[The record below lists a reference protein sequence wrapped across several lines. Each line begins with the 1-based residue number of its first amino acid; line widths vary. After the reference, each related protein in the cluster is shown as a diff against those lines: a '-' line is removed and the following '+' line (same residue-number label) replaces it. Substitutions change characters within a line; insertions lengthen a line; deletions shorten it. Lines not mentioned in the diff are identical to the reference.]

1 MKMKKKIKRGIAA
14 LSAAVMFLGLLPLT
28 PDNTIT
34 VQAAGNEPSLA
45 AYASKDQL
53 MDNTFA
59 PKADGTANNVCK
71 IAFGH
76 DENRSELQWYVLGKD
91 DGVNG
96 DNTVIF
102 AASSLLSNQY
112 FKVPDEYDLTECD
125 YGGKTVS
132 SVYNNHYGASTV
144 RNTMKEMAAN
154 ESYFSLAEQSLMN
167 TTKITSYD
175 AKNKLTYTT
184 EDKLYL
190 LMGYSVNDGETMQ
203 KQIYAGSRD
212 QIVLSFNK
220 YWSQGTDFFLRG
232 TWDTNITCASLYKG
246 MEGVGS
252 NNQYA
257 SADIRPALNLKLTDG
272 LFASVRRPA
281 EGTTTVSKDSP
292 MILRLDGTGKNI
304 GTVTYNAETKVIT
317 TNKDT
322 AASGAVYLMVLGKH
336 NGTDTIYCATIAP
349 GTAKVNTSTA
359 SWLAD
364 VDLSTCKIW
373 LETVSD
379 GMLYAVTATPEPTA
393 LEQIS
398 SVEVTIDP
406 PTAGNWLAA
415 NAACA
420 TTGVS
425 NTKPV
430 LTWTPNDD
438 SVVGGKE
445 YTASVRL
452 TAASGYEF
460 TDSTTATVNG
470 EQATATKNGDGTLTV
485 THSFTAATV
494 KDKLKEII
502 ASDPVTAPN
511 GMFYWK
517 IEELLPK
524 TVDIMLENQTVTSA
538 SVTWDI
544 TPLKNEYDAT
554 ELTEQRVT
562 LTGTVTCPDTVDA
575 NGIELTTSI
584 TVIISGSGS
593 TTPIQISN
601 VDVTIPA
608 PVPGSPIPT
617 YVDATCAQ
625 EGVSCTA
632 MGWTP
637 NDKDA
642 QWETQYGVTV
652 MLKAPSGY
660 EFTNSTTATVNGEA
674 ATKVRKEEN
683 FGNLYV
689 SYEFARTPAAPG
701 GKDKLRSITT
711 PATITVANGTAADEI
726 IKKLPATV
734 GIETA
739 NKTVASATVTWDTEP
754 LKKVYSPSETEQQ
767 GITLTGD
774 VICPETVDA
783 GDVQLYISITIMI
796 SAAGASPATPTPAPV
811 TPTPAPATSA
821 PATPAPETPAPASY
835 YIMDGANSSWV
846 RNEDG
851 SMAIRGNGEISKF
864 TGVKVDGVLIDPAN
878 YIVTEGST
886 IITLKPEYL
895 NTLSEGSHS
904 FEILWADG
912 SAATDFTVTGNAADY
927 IAVNAPQ
934 TGYDSHITLWTLLL
948 LAALSGLA
956 AISITKKSK
965 VNQ

>member
-14 LSAAVMFLGLLPLT
+14 LSAAVMFLGLLPLA

-45 AYASKDQL
+45 AYVTKEQL
-53 MDNTFA
+53 MDDTFA
-59 PKADGTANNVCK
+59 PNADGTANNICK
-71 IAFGH
+71 IEFGK
-76 DENRSELQWYVLGKD
+76 DADGNVLQWYVLGQD
-91 DGVNG
+91 TGVNG

-102 AASSLLSNQY
+102 AASPIRTGIKFNSTSDEKDYYEDGQIKKVYASHWGASNLRAVLQA
-112 FKVPDEYDLTECD
+112 
-125 YGGKTVS
+125 TVS
-132 SVYNNHYGASTV
+132 SENLNF
-144 RNTMKEMAAN
+144 
-154 ESYFSLAEQSLMN
+154 FSEAEKALMQ
-167 TTKITSYD
+167 TTTLQTEDLKTQTI
-175 AKNKLTYTT
+175 YTT
-184 EDKLYL
+184 TDRLYVPTVDIP
-190 LMGYSVNDGETMQ
+190 SSRANV
-203 KQIYAGSRD
+203 KIGSSD
-212 QIVLSFNK
+212 NK
-220 YWSQGTDFFLRG
+220 ELRMSTYWSSGDSFWTRRTSGTKAEVKVIPVTGDFLP
-232 TWDTNITCASLYKG
+232 
-246 MEGVGS
+246 GS
-252 NNQYA
+252 VDA
-257 SADIRPALNLKLTDG
+257 EDVSVRPASNLNLTKV

-322 AASGAVYLMVLGKH
+322 AARGAVYLMVLGKH

-438 SVVGGKE
+438 SVVGGRE

-460 TDSTTATVNG
+460 TDSTAATVNG

-502 ASDPVTAPN
+502 APDPVTVTN
-511 GMFYWK
+511 GTNYWI
-517 IEELLPK
+517 IEDMLPK
-524 TVDIMLENQTVTSA
+524 TVNIVTENQTVTSA
-538 SVTWDI
+538 TVEWNKD
-544 TPLKNEYDAT
+544 PLENGGYSAT
-554 ELTEQRVT
+554 ETKEQRVT

-575 NGIELTTSI
+575 NGVSLTTSI

-601 VDVTIPA
+601 VEVTIPA

-617 YVDATCAQ
+617 YADATCAQ

-637 NDKDA
+637 NDTVV
-642 QWETQYGVTV
+642 QWGRQYGVTV

-674 ATKVRKEEN
+674 ATKVWKEEN

-701 GKDKLRSITT
+701 GKDKLMSITT

-796 SAAGASPATPTPAPV
+796 SAAGAPPATPTPAPV
-811 TPTPAPATSA
+811 TPTPAPAT
-821 PATPAPETPAPASY
+821 PATPAPATPAPASY

-851 SMAIRGNGEISKF
+851 SMAIRGNGEFSKF

-886 IITLKPEYL
+886 IVTLKPEYL

-948 LAALSGLA
+948 LAALSGLTA
-956 AISITKKSK
+956 VSITKKSK

>member
-14 LSAAVMFLGLLPLT
+14 LLAAIMFLGLLPLT

-45 AYASKDQL
+45 AYVTKEQL
-53 MDNTFA
+53 MDDTFA
-59 PKADGTANNVCK
+59 PKSDGTANNICK
-71 IAFGH
+71 IAFGQ

-91 DGVNG
+91 DGVSG

-102 AASSLLSNQY
+102 AASPIRTGIKFNSTSGEKDYYEDGQIKKVYASHWGASNLRAVLQA
-112 FKVPDEYDLTECD
+112 
-125 YGGKTVS
+125 TVS
-132 SVYNNHYGASTV
+132 SENLNFFSEAEKALMQTTTLQTEDLKTQTIYTTTDRLYVPAAAIQGLYVNVKIGSSDNKGLRRSTYWSSGDPFWT
-144 RNTMKEMAAN
+144 REPSGAN
-154 ESYFSLAEQSLMN
+154 EEVKAIPGDDFLPGRVDAE
-167 TTKITSYD
+167 D
-175 AKNKLTYTT
+175 V
-184 EDKLYL
+184 
-190 LMGYSVNDGETMQ
+190 SV
-203 KQIYAGSRD
+203 
-212 QIVLSFNK
+212 
-220 YWSQGTDFFLRG
+220 
-232 TWDTNITCASLYKG
+232 
-246 MEGVGS
+246 
-252 NNQYA
+252 
-257 SADIRPALNLKLTDG
+257 RPASNLNLTNV
-272 LFASVRRPA
+272 LFAFAGRAA
-281 EGTTTVSKDSP
+281 EGNTTVSTSSP
-292 MILRLDGTGKNI
+292 MILRLDGTGKSI

-317 TNKDT
+317 AKKDT
-322 AASGAVYLMVLGKH
+322 AATGNVYLMVLGND
-336 NGTDTIYCATIAP
+336 NGTDKLYSTTIGPSTTVNVATAP
-349 GTAKVNTSTA
+349 
-359 SWLAD
+359 WLEY

-373 LETVSD
+373 LENVSD

-398 SVEVTIDP
+398 SVEVTIDL

-438 SVVGGKE
+438 SVVGGRE

-502 ASDPVTAPN
+502 APDPVTVTN
-511 GMFYWK
+511 GTNYWI
-517 IEELLPK
+517 IEDMLPK
-524 TVDIMLENQTVTSA
+524 TVNIVTENQTVTSA
-538 SVTWDI
+538 TVEWNKD
-544 TPLKNEYDAT
+544 PLENGGYSAT
-554 ELTEQRVT
+554 ETKEQRVT

-575 NGIELTTSI
+575 NGVSLTTSI

-601 VDVTIPA
+601 VEVTIPA

-617 YVDATCAQ
+617 YADATCAQ

-637 NDKDA
+637 NDTVV
-642 QWETQYGVTV
+642 QWGRQYGVTV

-674 ATKVRKEEN
+674 ATKVWKEEN

-701 GKDKLRSITT
+701 GKDKLMSITT

-796 SAAGASPATPTPAPV
+796 SAAGAPPATPTPAPV
-811 TPTPAPATSA
+811 TPTPAPAT
-821 PATPAPETPAPASY
+821 PATPAPATPAPASY

-886 IITLKPEYL
+886 IVTLKPEYL

-956 AISITKKSK
+956 AVSITKKSK

>member
-14 LSAAVMFLGLLPLT
+14 LSAAIMFLGLLPLT

-59 PKADGTANNVCK
+59 PNADGTANNICK
-71 IAFGH
+71 IAFGK
-76 DENRSELQWYVLGKD
+76 DENSNVLQWYVLGQD
-91 DGVNG
+91 TGVSG

-102 AASSLLSNQY
+102 AASPIRTGIKFNSTSGEKDYYEDGQIKKVYASHWGASNLRAVLQA
-112 FKVPDEYDLTECD
+112 
-125 YGGKTVS
+125 TVS
-132 SVYNNHYGASTV
+132 SENLNFFSEAEKALMQTTTLQTEDLKTQTIYTTTDRLYVPAAAIQGLYVNVKIGSSDNKGLRRSTYWSSGDPFWT
-144 RNTMKEMAAN
+144 REPSGAN
-154 ESYFSLAEQSLMN
+154 EEVKAIPGDDFLPGRVDAE
-167 TTKITSYD
+167 D
-175 AKNKLTYTT
+175 V
-184 EDKLYL
+184 
-190 LMGYSVNDGETMQ
+190 SV
-203 KQIYAGSRD
+203 
-212 QIVLSFNK
+212 
-220 YWSQGTDFFLRG
+220 
-232 TWDTNITCASLYKG
+232 
-246 MEGVGS
+246 
-252 NNQYA
+252 
-257 SADIRPALNLKLTDG
+257 RPASNLNLTNV
-272 LFASVRRPA
+272 LFAFAGRAA
-281 EGTTTVSKDSP
+281 EGNTTVSTSSP
-292 MILRLDGTGKNI
+292 MILRLDGTGKSI

-317 TNKDT
+317 AKKDT
-322 AASGAVYLMVLGKH
+322 AATGNVYLMVLGND
-336 NGTDTIYCATIAP
+336 NGTDKLYSTTIGPSTTVNVATAP
-349 GTAKVNTSTA
+349 
-359 SWLAD
+359 WLEY

-373 LETVSD
+373 LENVSD

-398 SVEVTIDP
+398 SVEVTIDL

-438 SVVGGKE
+438 SVVGGRE

-460 TDSTTATVNG
+460 TDSTAATVNG

-502 ASDPVTAPN
+502 APDPVTVTN
-511 GMFYWK
+511 GTNYWI
-517 IEELLPK
+517 IEDMLPK
-524 TVDIMLENQTVTSA
+524 TVNIVTENQTVTSA
-538 SVTWDI
+538 TVEWNKD
-544 TPLKNEYDAT
+544 PLENGGYSAT
-554 ELTEQRVT
+554 ETKEQRVT

-575 NGIELTTSI
+575 NGVSLTTSI

-601 VDVTIPA
+601 VEVTIPA

-617 YVDATCAQ
+617 YADATCAQ

-637 NDKDA
+637 NDTVV
-642 QWETQYGVTV
+642 QWGRQYGVTV

-674 ATKVRKEEN
+674 ATKVWKEEN

-701 GKDKLRSITT
+701 GKDKLMSITT

-796 SAAGASPATPTPAPV
+796 SAAGAPPATPTPAPV
-811 TPTPAPATSA
+811 TPTPAPAT
-821 PATPAPETPAPASY
+821 PATPAPATPAPASY

-886 IITLKPEYL
+886 IVTLKPEYL

-956 AISITKKSK
+956 AVSITKKSK

>member
-14 LSAAVMFLGLLPLT
+14 LSAAIMFLGLLPLT

-59 PKADGTANNVCK
+59 PNADGTANNICK
-71 IAFGH
+71 IAFGK
-76 DENRSELQWYVLGKD
+76 DENSNVLQWYVLGQD
-91 DGVNG
+91 TGVSG

-102 AASSLLSNQY
+102 AASPIRTGIKFNSTSGEKDYYEDGQIKKVYASHWGASNLRAVLQA
-112 FKVPDEYDLTECD
+112 
-125 YGGKTVS
+125 TVS
-132 SVYNNHYGASTV
+132 SENLNFFSEAEKALMQTTTLQTEDLKTQTIYTTTDRLYVPAAAIQGLYVNVKIGSSDNKGLRRSTYWSSGDPFWT
-144 RNTMKEMAAN
+144 REPSGAN
-154 ESYFSLAEQSLMN
+154 EEVKAIPGDDFLPGRVDAE
-167 TTKITSYD
+167 D
-175 AKNKLTYTT
+175 V
-184 EDKLYL
+184 
-190 LMGYSVNDGETMQ
+190 SV
-203 KQIYAGSRD
+203 
-212 QIVLSFNK
+212 
-220 YWSQGTDFFLRG
+220 
-232 TWDTNITCASLYKG
+232 
-246 MEGVGS
+246 
-252 NNQYA
+252 
-257 SADIRPALNLKLTDG
+257 RPASNLNLTNV
-272 LFASVRRPA
+272 LFAFAGRAA
-281 EGTTTVSKDSP
+281 EGNTTVSTSSP
-292 MILRLDGTGKNI
+292 MILRLDGTGKSI

-317 TNKDT
+317 AKKDT
-322 AASGAVYLMVLGKH
+322 AATGNVYLMILGND
-336 NGTDTIYCATIAP
+336 NGTDKLYSTTIGPSTTVNVATAP
-349 GTAKVNTSTA
+349 
-359 SWLAD
+359 WLEY

-373 LETVSD
+373 LENVSD
-379 GMLYAVTATPEPTA
+379 GMLYAVTATPATNTEPT
-393 LEQIS
+393 QIS
-398 SVEVTIDP
+398 NVDVTIEAP
-406 PTAGNWLAA
+406 VAGNWLAGE
-415 NAACA
+415 AACA

-425 NTKPV
+425 STEPV

-438 SVVGGKE
+438 SVVGGRE
-445 YTASVRL
+445 YTASVTL
-452 TAASGYEF
+452 TAADDYAF
-460 TDSTTATVNG
+460 ADSTTATVNG
-470 EQATATKNGDGTLTV
+470 VTATSVTKNNNGTLTV

-502 ASDPVTAPN
+502 APDPVTAPN

-544 TPLKNEYDAT
+544 TPLKNEYNAT

-562 LTGTVTCPDTVDA
+562 LTGTVICPDTVDA
-575 NGIELTTSI
+575 NGVSLTTSI

-593 TTPIQISN
+593 TTPTQISN

-617 YVDATCAQ
+617 YADATCAQ

-637 NDKDA
+637 NNTVV
-642 QWETQYGVTV
+642 QWGTQYGVTV

-674 ATKVRKEEN
+674 ATKVWKEEN

-701 GKDKLRSITT
+701 GKDKLMSITT

-734 GIETA
+734 GIVTA

-796 SAAGASPATPTPAPV
+796 SAAGAPPATPTPAPV
-811 TPTPAPATSA
+811 TPTPAPAT
-821 PATPAPETPAPASY
+821 PATPAPATPAPASY

-851 SMAIRGNGEISKF
+851 SMAIRGNGEFSKF

-886 IITLKPEYL
+886 IVTLKPEYL

-934 TGYDSHITLWTLLL
+934 TGYDSHKALWILLL

-956 AISITKKSK
+956 ASITKKSK

>member
-71 IAFGH
+71 IAFGQ

-102 AASSLLSNQY
+102 AASSLLSDQSFTDYNRY
-112 FKVPDEYDLTECD
+112 GLEECD
-125 YGGKTVS
+125 YGENTITNVKL
-132 SVYNNHYGASTV
+132 NHYGTSFI
-144 RNTMKEMAAN
+144 RNTLKTMATN

-167 TTKITSYD
+167 TTKIKSWDFY
-175 AKNKLTYTT
+175 NKLWYTT
-184 EDKLYL
+184 DDVLYP
-190 LMGYSVNDGETMQ
+190 LMSDIENKGRAQIFAGGEN
-203 KQIYAGSRD
+203 
-212 QIVLSFNK
+212 QIVLTFDT
-220 YWSQGTDFFLRG
+220 YYSQGTDFFLRG
-232 TWDTNITCASLYKG
+232 TYNDEITSIGYRDLNCVCSSSAVPQAK
-246 MEGVGS
+246 
-252 NNQYA
+252 
-257 SADIRPALNLKLTDG
+257 ADIRPALNLKLTDV

-430 LTWTPNDD
+430 NWTPNDD

-445 YTASVRL
+445 YTASVTL

-460 TDSTTATVNG
+460 ADSTAAMVNG
-470 EQATATKNGDGTLTV
+470 EQATVTKNGDGTLTV

-502 ASDPVTAPN
+502 APDPVTAPN

-637 NDKDA
+637 NDKVA
-642 QWETQYGVTV
+642 QWGTQYGVTV

-796 SAAGASPATPTPAPV
+796 SAAGAPPATPTPAPV

>member
-45 AYASKDQL
+45 TYATKAQL
-53 MDNTFA
+53 MDGTFA
-59 PKADGTANNVCK
+59 PKSDGTASNVCK
-71 IAFGH
+71 IAFGQ
-76 DENRSELQWYVLGKD
+76 DPTWQWYVLGKD
-91 DGVNG
+91 NGVTG
-96 DNTVIF
+96 DNTAIF
-102 AASSLLSNQY
+102 AASPIVNNVSYN
-112 FKVPDEYDLTECD
+112 PDTSDRNYSGLT
-125 YGGKTVS
+125 VAAS
-132 SVYNNHYGASTV
+132 HYGASELRTKLQNMV
-144 RNTMKEMAAN
+144 ADDT
-154 ESYFSLAEQSLMN
+154 YFSAAQKALMQA
-167 TTKITSYD
+167 TTVQTGDYTTTDVLYVPTTDAAGPYSIKVGSSDDKILSSTSYWS
-175 AKNKLTYTT
+175 
-184 EDKLYL
+184 
-190 LMGYSVNDGETMQ
+190 YSSGHEFWTR
-203 KQIYAGSRD
+203 KSFSSIEAIYA
-212 QIVLSFNK
+212 N
-220 YWSQGTDFFLRG
+220 
-232 TWDTNITCASLYKG
+232 ASDARTV
-246 MEGVGS
+246 GVEVTAEKS
-252 NNQYA
+252 V
-257 SADIRPALNLKLTDG
+257 RPASNLNLTKV
-272 LFASVRRPA
+272 LFASAGKRGDNSFYA
-281 EGTTTVSKDSP
+281 NSP
-292 MILRLDGTGKNI
+292 LTLRLDGTDKNI
-304 GTVTYNAETKVIT
+304 GTVTYDAAAGVIT
-317 TNKDT
+317 TNKGT
-322 AASGAVYLMVLGKH
+322 YTGGAVYLMVQGYY
-336 NGTDTIYCATIAP
+336 NGDKLYSTSIAS
-349 GTAKVNTSTA
+349 GTMNIKVSNMSGA
-359 SWLAD
+359 QQWLQY
-364 VDLSTCKIW
+364 VNLSQCKIW
-373 LETVSD
+373 LEITASD
-379 GMLYAVTATPEPTA
+379 GMIYAVNATPGTYVEPTKDK
-393 LEQIS
+393 LVSI
-398 SVEVTIDP
+398 
-406 PTAGNWLAA
+406 TA
-415 NAACA
+415 
-420 TTGVS
+420 
-425 NTKPV
+425 PE
-430 LTWTPNDD
+430 P
-438 SVVGGKE
+438 
-445 YTASVRL
+445 
-452 TAASGYEF
+452 
-460 TDSTTATVNG
+460 
-470 EQATATKNGDGTLTV
+470 LTV
-485 THSFTAATV
+485 TNGTNYW
-494 KDKLKEII
+494 II
-502 ASDPVTAPN
+502 EQ
-511 GMFYWK
+511 M
-517 IEELLPK
+517 LPE
-524 TVDIMLENQTVTSA
+524 TVDIVTENNTATSA
-538 SVTWDI
+538 QVEWNTD
-544 TPLKNEYDAT
+544 PLNGGYSAT
-554 ELTEQRVT
+554 ETKEQRVT
-562 LTGTVTCPDTVDA
+562 LTGTVICPDTVDA
-575 NGIELTTSI
+575 NGVPLTTSI

-601 VDVTIPA
+601 VDVKIPA

-637 NDKDA
+637 NDKVA
-642 QWETQYGVTV
+642 QWGTQYGVTV

-674 ATKVRKEEN
+674 ATQVWKEEN

-701 GKDKLRSITT
+701 GKDKLMSITT

-726 IKKLPATV
+726 MKKLPATV

-796 SAAGASPATPTPAPV
+796 SAAGAPPATPTPAPV

-821 PATPAPETPAPASY
+821 PATPAPATPAPASY

-886 IITLKPEYL
+886 IVTLKPEYL

-965 VNQ
+965 VNR

>member
-14 LSAAVMFLGLLPLT
+14 LSAAIMFLGLLPLT

-59 PKADGTANNVCK
+59 PNADGTASNICK
-71 IAFGH
+71 IAFGK
-76 DENRSELQWYVLGKD
+76 DENGNVLQWYVLGKD
-91 DGVNG
+91 TGVNG

-102 AASSLLSNQY
+102 AASPIRTGIKFNSTSDEKDYYEDGQIKKVYASHWGASNLRAVLQA
-112 FKVPDEYDLTECD
+112 
-125 YGGKTVS
+125 TVS
-132 SVYNNHYGASTV
+132 SENLNF
-144 RNTMKEMAAN
+144 
-154 ESYFSLAEQSLMN
+154 FSEAEKALMQ
-167 TTKITSYD
+167 TTTLQTEDLKTQTI
-175 AKNKLTYTT
+175 YTT
-184 EDKLYL
+184 TDRLYVPTVDIP
-190 LMGYSVNDGETMQ
+190 SSRANV
-203 KQIYAGSRD
+203 KIGSSD
-212 QIVLSFNK
+212 NK
-220 YWSQGTDFFLRG
+220 ELRMSTYWSSGDSFWTRRTSGTKAEVKVIPVTGDFLP
-232 TWDTNITCASLYKG
+232 
-246 MEGVGS
+246 GS
-252 NNQYA
+252 VDA
-257 SADIRPALNLKLTDG
+257 EDVSVRPASNLNLTKV
-272 LFASVRRPA
+272 LFAFAGRAA
-281 EGTTTVSKDSP
+281 EGNTTVSTSSP
-292 MILRLDGTGKNI
+292 MILRLDGTGKSI

-317 TNKDT
+317 AKKDT
-322 AASGAVYLMVLGKH
+322 AATGNVYLMVLGND
-336 NGTDTIYCATIAP
+336 NGTDKLYSTTIGPSTTVNVATAP
-349 GTAKVNTSTA
+349 
-359 SWLAD
+359 WLEY
-364 VDLSTCKIW
+364 VDLLTCKIW

-438 SVVGGKE
+438 SVVGGRE

-470 EQATATKNGDGTLTV
+470 EPATSVIKNGDGTLTV

-502 ASDPVTAPN
+502 APEPLTVTN
-511 GMFYWK
+511 GTNYWI
-517 IEELLPK
+517 IEQMLPE
-524 TVDIMLENQTVTSA
+524 TVDIVTENNTATSA
-538 SVTWDI
+538 QVEWNTD
-544 TPLKNEYDAT
+544 PLNGGYSAT
-554 ELTEQRVT
+554 ETKEQRVT
-562 LTGTVTCPDTVDA
+562 LTGTVICPDTVDA
-575 NGIELTTSI
+575 NGVSLTTSI
-584 TVIISGSGS
+584 TVIISGSES

-637 NDKDA
+637 NDKVA
-642 QWETQYGVTV
+642 QWGTQYGVTV

-660 EFTNSTTATVNGEA
+660 EFTNSTTATVNGKA
-674 ATKVRKEEN
+674 ATKVWKEEN

-689 SYEFARTPAAPG
+689 SYEFERTPAAPG
-701 GKDKLRSITT
+701 GKDKLMSITT

-734 GIETA
+734 GIVTA

-796 SAAGASPATPTPAPV
+796 SAAGAPPATPTPAPV
-811 TPTPAPATSA
+811 TPTPAPAT
-821 PATPAPETPAPASY
+821 PATPAPATPAPASY

-851 SMAIRGNGEISKF
+851 SMAIRGNGEFSKF

-886 IITLKPEYL
+886 IVTLKPEYL

-934 TGYDSHITLWTLLL
+934 TGYDSHKALWTLLL

-956 AISITKKSK
+956 AVSITKKSK

>member
-71 IAFGH
+71 IAFGQ
-76 DENRSELQWYVLGKD
+76 DATWQWYVLGQD
-91 DGVNG
+91 TGVSG

-102 AASSLLSNQY
+102 AASPIAIDVSFNYDAVEKDYSGE
-112 FKVPDEYDLTECD
+112 KVYA
-125 YGGKTVS
+125 
-132 SVYNNHYGASTV
+132 NHYGASDLRDKL
-144 RNTMKEMAAN
+144 RNMVAGTT
-154 ESYFSLAEQSLMN
+154 YFSEAQKALIQE
-167 TTKITSYD
+167 TTVTLEDTKNNKI
-175 AKNKLTYTT
+175 YTT
-184 EDKLYL
+184 TDKLY
-190 LMGYSVNDGETMQ
+190 VPVTEINNNTV
-203 KQIYAGSRD
+203 KVGSSNGK
-212 QIVLSFNK
+212 ILSCSA
-220 YWSQGTDFFLRG
+220 YWSKGSIFWTRSIGTLGEENDWILVANPESTR
-232 TWDTNITCASLYKG
+232 TNGNLVDST
-246 MEGVGS
+246 
-252 NNQYA
+252 
-257 SADIRPALNLKLTDG
+257 ADIRPAANLNLTNV
-272 LFASVRRPA
+272 LFAFAGRAA
-281 EGTTTVSKDSP
+281 EGNTTVSTSSP
-292 MILRLDGTGKNI
+292 MILRLDGTGKSI

-317 TNKDT
+317 AKKDT
-322 AASGAVYLMVLGKH
+322 AATGNVYLMVLGND
-336 NGTDTIYCATIAP
+336 NGTDKLYSTTIGPSTTVNVATAP
-349 GTAKVNTSTA
+349 
-359 SWLAD
+359 WLEY

-373 LETVSD
+373 LENVSD

-430 LTWTPNDD
+430 LTWTPNDE
-438 SVVGGKE
+438 SVVGGRE

-502 ASDPVTAPN
+502 APDPVTVTN
-511 GMFYWK
+511 GTNYWI
-517 IEELLPK
+517 IEDMLPK
-524 TVDIMLENQTVTSA
+524 SVNILTENQTVTSA
-538 SVTWDI
+538 TVEWNKD
-544 TPLKNEYDAT
+544 PLENGGYSAT
-554 ELTEQRVT
+554 ETKEQRVT

-575 NGIELTTSI
+575 NGVSLTTSI

-601 VDVTIPA
+601 VEVKIPA

-637 NDKDA
+637 NDKVA
-642 QWETQYGVTV
+642 QWGTQYGVTV

-674 ATKVRKEEN
+674 ATQVWKEEN

-701 GKDKLRSITT
+701 GKDKLMSITT

-796 SAAGASPATPTPAPV
+796 SAAGAPPATPTPAPV
-811 TPTPAPATSA
+811 TPTPAPAT
-821 PATPAPETPAPASY
+821 PATPAPATPAPASY

-851 SMAIRGNGEISKF
+851 SMAIRGNGEFSKF

-886 IITLKPEYL
+886 IVTLKPEYL

-904 FEILWADG
+904 FEIMWADG

-948 LAALSGLA
+948 LAALSGLQ

>member
-45 AYASKDQL
+45 TYATKAQL
-53 MDNTFA
+53 MDGTFA
-59 PKADGTANNVCK
+59 PNADGTANNICK
-71 IAFGH
+71 IAFGK
-76 DENRSELQWYVLGKD
+76 DENSNVLQWYVLGQD
-91 DGVNG
+91 TGVSG

-102 AASSLLSNQY
+102 AASPIRTGIKFNSTSGEKDYYEDGQIKKVYASHWGASNLRAVLQA
-112 FKVPDEYDLTECD
+112 
-125 YGGKTVS
+125 TVS
-132 SVYNNHYGASTV
+132 SENLNFFSEAEKALMQTTTLQTEDLKTQTIYTTTDRLYVPAAAIQGLYVNVKIGSSDNKGLRRSTYWSSGDPFWT
-144 RNTMKEMAAN
+144 REPSGAN
-154 ESYFSLAEQSLMN
+154 EEVKAIPGDDFLPGRVDAE
-167 TTKITSYD
+167 D
-175 AKNKLTYTT
+175 V
-184 EDKLYL
+184 
-190 LMGYSVNDGETMQ
+190 SV
-203 KQIYAGSRD
+203 
-212 QIVLSFNK
+212 
-220 YWSQGTDFFLRG
+220 
-232 TWDTNITCASLYKG
+232 
-246 MEGVGS
+246 
-252 NNQYA
+252 
-257 SADIRPALNLKLTDG
+257 RPASNLNLTNV
-272 LFASVRRPA
+272 LFAFAGRAA
-281 EGTTTVSKDSP
+281 EGNTTVSTSSP
-292 MILRLDGTGKNI
+292 MILRLDGTGKSI

-317 TNKDT
+317 AKKDT
-322 AASGAVYLMVLGKH
+322 AATGNVYLMVLGND
-336 NGTDTIYCATIAP
+336 NGTDKLYSTTIGPSTTVNVATAP
-349 GTAKVNTSTA
+349 
-359 SWLAD
+359 WLEY

-373 LETVSD
+373 LENVSD

-398 SVEVTIDP
+398 SVEVTIDL

-438 SVVGGKE
+438 SVVGGRE

-460 TDSTTATVNG
+460 TDSTAATVNG

-502 ASDPVTAPN
+502 APDPVTVTN
-511 GMFYWK
+511 GTNYWI
-517 IEELLPK
+517 IEDMLPK
-524 TVDIMLENQTVTSA
+524 TVNIVTENQTVTSA
-538 SVTWDI
+538 TVEWNKD
-544 TPLKNEYDAT
+544 PLENGGYSAT
-554 ELTEQRVT
+554 ETKEQRVT

-575 NGIELTTSI
+575 NGVSLTTSI

-601 VDVTIPA
+601 VEVTIPA

-617 YVDATCAQ
+617 YADATCAQ

-637 NDKDA
+637 NDTVV
-642 QWETQYGVTV
+642 QWGRQYGVTV

-674 ATKVRKEEN
+674 ATKVWKEEN

-701 GKDKLRSITT
+701 GKDKLMSITT

-796 SAAGASPATPTPAPV
+796 SAAGAPPATPTPAPV
-811 TPTPAPATSA
+811 TPTPAPAT
-821 PATPAPETPAPASY
+821 PATPAPATPAPASY

-886 IITLKPEYL
+886 IVTLKPEYL

-934 TGYDSHITLWTLLL
+934 TGYDSHKALWTLLL

-956 AISITKKSK
+956 AVSITKKSK